1 MLRLSTFGS
10 AARPQDRSQ
19 AKLTRI
25 IRSEGARCQRVR
37 ASERRG
43 RSAMAPTRR
52 VRTPPC
58 RTWTSCAIV
67 APILVEGR
75 ARRNAVTKLPRL
87 SLARAAMLAAAVVVG
102 YFIFTA
108 VGDALL
114 SQRLDRDEEQL
125 QQEIVDLQRQQA
137 ELEAIRDYLQ
147 TDEYIEGVARRV
159 LGLVRPGETLVIV
172 SSNAEPTPSPEA
184 ELGEDEY
191 RTWWEKLYGP

>member
-1 MLRLSTFGS
+1 
-10 AARPQDRSQ
+10 
-19 AKLTRI
+19 
-25 IRSEGARCQRVR
+25 
-37 ASERRG
+37 
-43 RSAMAPTRR
+43 
-52 VRTPPC
+52 
-58 RTWTSCAIV
+58 
-67 APILVEGR
+67 
-75 ARRNAVTKLPRL
+75 
-87 SLARAAMLAAAVVVG
+87 MLAAAVVVG

-137 ELEAIRDYLQ
+137 ELGAIRDYLQ

-172 SSNAEPTPSPEA
+172 SSSAEPTPSPEA
-184 ELGEDEY
+184 QPGQDEY